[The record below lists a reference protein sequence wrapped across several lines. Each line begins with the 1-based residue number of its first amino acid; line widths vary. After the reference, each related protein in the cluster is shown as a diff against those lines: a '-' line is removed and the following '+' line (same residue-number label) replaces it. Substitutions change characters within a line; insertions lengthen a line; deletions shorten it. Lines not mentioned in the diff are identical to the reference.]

1 MVCRNSQ
8 SVCQIKQFC
17 FIILSFIFYSLFS
30 QNLLANNYLSLLQ
43 EGSTLRYE
51 HWNLDRKEVT
61 GYSNFL
67 QIYQNEEQKWVEQ
80 NANTKPDGEVFTRKQ
95 LIFTDNGQI
104 EEYTEED
111 LRDVYQVST
120 TYRGSTSESVL
131 NRAGEIRN
139 FKQQLEKGTVPLEL
153 IMLHMR
159 LLMPELLK
167 DKEVKFPI
175 YASMLALELEEQGL
189 PQSLSQ
195 LEMIAEPIKKRNY
208 SAPWGAQEALQVDL
222 YPASWTVRALL
233 PAEKSRFRF
242 VIATSTPY
250 LILEFEEGKTRH
262 SLLEW
267 DNGDSK
273 MIDEIKPLF

>member
-8 SVCQIKQFC
+8 SVCQLKRFC
-17 FIILSFIFYSLFS
+17 FIILSFTLFSLFS
-30 QNLLANNYLSLLQ
+30 ECLLANNYLSLLQ

-51 HWNLDRKEVT
+51 HWDLESKEVT

-67 QIYQNEEQKWVEQ
+67 QIYLNEKKQWVEQ
-80 NANTKPDGEVFTRKQ
+80 NANTKPDGKVFTRKQ
-95 LIFTDNGQI
+95 LIFSDNGQI
-104 EEYTEED
+104 ELYTEED
-111 LRDVYQVST
+111 LRDIYKVST
-120 TYRGSTSESVL
+120 TYHGTNSESVL
-131 NRAGEIRN
+131 NKAGEIWN
-139 FKQQLEKGTVPLEL
+139 FKQQLDKGTVPLEL

-159 LLMPELLK
+159 SLMPELLK
-167 DKEVKFPI
+167 DKKVKFPI
-175 YASMLALELEEQGL
+175 YASMLALELEEKGL

-195 LEMIAEPIKKRNY
+195 LEMIAEPIKKQNY

-242 VIATSTPY
+242 YLATSTPY

-262 SLLEW
+262 TLLDW

-273 MIDEIKPLF
+273 IIDEIKPLF